1 MVRYDG
7 EMAETNQNLV
17 SISKTLV
24 PKEDLPLE
32 KLDQNEMTKISYL
45 QPNSHALTKII
56 KVILMVMSLT
66 LLVREVYMSSL
77 SW

>member
-1 MVRYDG
+1 
-7 EMAETNQNLV
+7 MAETNQNFV

-24 PKEDLPLE
+24 PKENLPLE

-45 QPNSHALTKII
+45 QPNLHALTLTKIK

-66 LLVREVYMSSL
+66 LLVREVCMSSL
-77 SW
+77 SWWR